1 MSDNE
6 FIKNSNLYSLNK
18 STYVNL
24 RWIAYI
30 GQIITIFVVQFIF
43 NFNFNYAACLSII
56 FISVISNL
64 NLQFRIKE
72 NQLNNTLSTIYLIF
86 DILQLGVLFYFTGG
100 ISNPFIFLIL
110 IPAVFS
116 SQYLHF
122 LSSILLVF
130 IIILTLMILT
140 FYFQDL
146 PHPGELHFHTPDY
159 YFYSIPLSII
169 IGLIFLVYFGFKFGE
184 ESRIRN
190 KAFEKIRELMAK
202 ENELLSLGGQAAAAA
217 HSLGTPLS
225 TILLTVTELKKELGD
240 KHKIS
245 KDLELLASQSQRC
258 REILK
263 RLSLNPQID
272 DDFLNTDLPLSEYV
286 NEIIRSYKKISKK
299 EFSINLQNYKT
310 SIKISKSIEIMYG
323 LRNFIGNANKFSE
336 KKIEIIMTSDAKTTS
351 VIIKDDGPGFPKD
364 LIDKQKLGEPYIRTN
379 NQENISKYGLGL
391 GTFIG
396 KTLLEKNLAS
406 INFNN
411 SLETGGAQVNIVWK
425 NKDLKL
431 I

>member
-1 MSDNE
+1 MSNNE
-6 FIKNSNLYSLNK
+6 VIKNSNLYSLNK

-43 NFNFNYAACLSII
+43 NFKFNYAICLSII
-56 FISVISNL
+56 LISVISNL
-64 NLQFRIKE
+64 NLQFKIKE
-72 NQLNNTLSTIYLIF
+72 NQLNNTLSTIYLTF

-130 IIILTLMILT
+130 IIILTLSILT
-140 FYFQDL
+140 FYFQEL

-159 YFYSIPLSII
+159 YFYSIPLSITV
-169 IGLIFLVYFGFKFGE
+169 GLIFLVYFGFKFGE

-225 TILLTVTELKKELGD
+225 TILLTVTELQKEFGH

-245 KDLELLASQSQRC
+245 KDLELLVSQSQRC

-263 RLSLNPQID
+263 RLSLNPQVD
-272 DDFLNTDLPLSEYV
+272 DDFLNTNLP
-286 NEIIRSYKKISKK
+286 
-299 EFSINLQNYKT
+299 
-310 SIKISKSIEIMYG
+310 
-323 LRNFIGNANKFSE
+323 
-336 KKIEIIMTSDAKTTS
+336 
-351 VIIKDDGPGFPKD
+351 
-364 LIDKQKLGEPYIRTN
+364 
-379 NQENISKYGLGL
+379 
-391 GTFIG
+391 
-396 KTLLEKNLAS
+396 
-406 INFNN
+406 
-411 SLETGGAQVNIVWK
+411 
-425 NKDLKL
+425 
-431 I
+431 

>member
-6 FIKNSNLYSLNK
+6 LIKNSNLYTLNK

-30 GQIITIFVVQFIF
+30 GQIFTILLVQFYFKF
-43 NFNFNYAACLSII
+43 NFSYLICLLIVSISI
-56 FISVISNL
+56 LTNI
-64 NLQFRIKE
+64 NLQFRVKQ
-72 NQLNNTLSTIYLIF
+72 NQLNNTSSTIYLIF
-86 DILQLGVLFYFTGG
+86 DIVQLGILFYFTGG

-122 LSSILLVF
+122 ISSIILVF
-130 IIILTLMILT
+130 LIIFALLILT
-140 FYFQDL
+140 FFFQEL
-146 PHPGELHFHTPDY
+146 PHPGELHFHAPGY
-159 YFYSIPLSII
+159 YFYSIPISII

-225 TILLTVTELKKELGD
+225 TILLTVTELKKEIGD

-245 KDLELLASQSQRC
+245 KDLELIISQSQRC
-258 REILK
+258 RDILK
-263 RLSLNPQID
+263 RLSLNPQVD
-272 DDFLNTDLPLSEYV
+272 DDFLNSDLPLNEYV
-286 NEIIRSYKKISKK
+286 NEIVRSYKKISKK
-299 EFSINLQNYKT
+299 EFYVNTIDYKT
-310 SIKISKSIEIMYG
+310 SINITKSIEIMYG

-336 KKIEIIMTSDAKTTS
+336 KKVEIIMFSDPVSTS
-351 VIIKDDGPGFPKD
+351 IIIRDDGPGFPKD
-364 LIDKQKLGEPYIRTN
+364 LIDKQKLGEPYIRTY
-379 NQENISKYGLGL
+379 NQENISKFGLGL

-396 KTLLEKNLAS
+396 KTLLEKNFAN
-406 INFNN
+406 INFKN
-411 SLETGGAQVNIVWK
+411 SSKTSGAEIIIKWL
-425 NKDLKL
+425 NKDLKK